1 MSGRENMGR
10 IRKMEVTKGWNYKK
24 STYSAG
30 GLDSKESVCIAGDLG
45 STPGSGRS
53 LGERNGNPLQYSCL
67 EHSMDRGAW
76 QVIIHR
82 VAESDTTEHVCTA
95 QQNQSYSPEVWIWC

>member
-53 LGERNGNPLQYSCL
+53 LGERNGNPLQYSYL
-67 EHSMDRGAW
+67 EKSHEQRSLVGYSPWDSEEW
-76 QVIIHR
+76 
-82 VAESDTTEHVCTA
+82 DTTEQLTLSLPH
-95 QQNQSYSPEVWIWC
+95 

>member
-53 LGERNGNPLQYSCL
+53 WRKE
-67 EHSMDRGAW
+67 W
-76 QVIIHR
+76 QPTPVFLPRAFHGQR
-82 VAESDTTEHVCTA
+82 SLADYTPWGRKESKMTE
-95 QQNQSYSPEVWIWC
+95 